1 MPETS
6 SVTVGKETTLRIWNE
21 DLEDIIETI
30 KSLENSGVFID
41 GISKKAKNEIKSRQL
56 DFLVCQ

>member
-1 MPETS
+1 MSGTTA
-6 SVTVGKETTLRIWNE
+6 VTVGKETTLRIWNE
-21 DLEDIIETI
+21 DLEKIIGTL
-30 KSLENSGVFID
+30 KSVENSGVLID